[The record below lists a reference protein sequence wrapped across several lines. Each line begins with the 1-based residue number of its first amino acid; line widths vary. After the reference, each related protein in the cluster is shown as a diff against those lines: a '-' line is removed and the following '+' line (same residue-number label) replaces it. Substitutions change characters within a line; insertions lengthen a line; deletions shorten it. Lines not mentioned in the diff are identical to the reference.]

1 MKKANAASKVFLI
14 LVFIFLYAPLAVM
27 ILISFNGGE
36 STTVMNGTSLRWYR
50 EMLRDGA
57 TLQALQNTVVL
68 SLSSAVISTLLGTLA
83 ALGIHRLRGKFFR
96 SSLMTV
102 TNIPMMNPD
111 IVTGISLML
120 LFVFTGTILELDTY
134 LSFWTLLI
142 AHITFSLPY
151 VILSIL
157 PKLKQMDRN
166 LPEAAMDLGC
176 TPAQSFF
183 RVELPFIAPG
193 ILTGLIMAFTLSF
206 DDFIISNFT
215 SGSGFETLTIHI
227 FAMTK
232 KSVKPDI
239 YALSTLIFFVVL
251 ILLVVYNIATGS
263 DERKARRQKEARQ
276 RFAARLREERGE
288 TI

>member
-1 MKKANAASKVFLI
+1 MKTASRAFLV
-14 LVFIFLYAPLAVM
+14 LVFIFLYAPLFVM

-36 STTVMNGTSLRWYR
+36 STTVMNGVSLRWYR

-57 TLQALQNTVVL
+57 TLQALKNTVVL
-68 SLSSAVISTLLGTLA
+68 SLSSAVLSTVLGTIA
-83 ALGIHRLRGKFFR
+83 ALGIHKLRSKHFR
-96 SSLMTV
+96 SALMTV
-102 TNIPMMNPD
+102 TNVPMMNPD

-120 LFVFTGTILELDTY
+120 LFVFSGILLGLDTY

-157 PKLKQMDRN
+157 PKLKQMDKN

-176 TPAQSFF
+176 TPTQSFF
-183 RVELPFIAPG
+183 KVELPFIAPG

-251 ILLVVYNIATGS
+251 VMLLVYNFASGS
-263 DERKARRQKEARQ
+263 DDRKAKLQNQARQ
-276 RFAARLREERGE
+276 RFALRLRRERGE
-288 TI
+288 F

>member
-1 MKKANAASKVFLI
+1 MKTASRIYLI
-14 LVFIFLYAPLAVM
+14 IVFIFLYAPLAVM

-36 STTVMNGTSLRWYR
+36 STTVMDGTSLHWYR
-50 EMLRDGA
+50 EMLRDSA
-57 TLQALQNTVVL
+57 TLQALKNTVVL
-68 SLSSAVISTLLGTLA
+68 SVSSAVISTILGTIA
-83 ALGIHRLRGKFFR
+83 AVGIDRMRSKHFR
-96 SSLMTV
+96 ATVMTV

-120 LFVFTGTILELDTY
+120 LFVFAGTLLRFDTY

-157 PKLKQMDRN
+157 PKMKQMDRN

-176 TPAQSFF
+176 TPVQSFLK
-183 RVELPFIAPG
+183 VELPFIVPG
-193 ILTGLIMAFTLSF
+193 IITGLIMAFTLSF

-239 YALSTLIFFVVL
+239 YALSTLIFFVVFIML
-251 ILLVVYNIATGS
+251 MIYNFTSSA
-263 DERKARRQKEARQ
+263 DERQARRKMT
-276 RFAARLREERGE
+276 AARRFTKKLRSEKGE
-288 TI
+288 LA

>member
-1 MKKANAASKVFLI
+1 MKTASKFYLA

-36 STTVMNGTSLRWYR
+36 STTVMEGFSLRWYR

-57 TLQALQNTVVL
+57 TLQALQNTILVSVL
-68 SLSSAVISTLLGTLA
+68 SALIATLLGTLA
-83 ALGIHRLRGKFFR
+83 ALGIHNLRSRHFR
-96 SSLMTV
+96 SAVMTV

-111 IVTGISLML
+111 VVTGISLML
-120 LFVFTGTILELDTY
+120 LFVFAGTLLQKESY
-134 LSFWTLLI
+134 LSFRTLLI

-151 VILSIL
+151 VILSVL
-157 PKLKQMDRN
+157 PKLKQMEKN

-176 TPAQSFF
+176 TPLQSFL

-193 ILTGLIMAFTLSF
+193 IVTGLIMAFTLSF

-251 ILLVVYNIATGS
+251 VMLLIYNFASGA
-263 DERKARRQKEARQ
+263 DERNARRQK
-276 RFAARLREERGE
+276 AARRRFTRRLRKERGE
-288 TI
+288 LK

>member
-1 MKKANAASKVFLI
+1 MKTASRIYLVI
-14 LVFIFLYAPLAVM
+14 VFIFLYAPLAVM

-36 STTVMNGTSLRWYR
+36 STTVMDGTSLHWYR

-57 TLQALQNTVVL
+57 TLQALKNTVVL
-68 SLSSAVISTLLGTLA
+68 SVSSAVISTILGTIA
-83 ALGIHRLRGKFFR
+83 AAGIYRLRAKHFR
-96 SSLMTV
+96 TTVMTV

-111 IVTGISLML
+111 IVTGISMML
-120 LFVFTGTILELDTY
+120 LFVFTGTLLHFETY

-157 PKLKQMDRN
+157 PKMKQMDRN

-176 TPAQSFF
+176 TPMQSFLK
-183 RVELPFIAPG
+183 VELPFIAPG

-239 YALSTLIFFVVL
+239 YALSTLIFFVVFIML
-251 ILLVVYNIATGS
+251 IVYNFASST
-263 DERKARRQKEARQ
+263 DEKQARRKAAAAQ
-276 RFAARLREERGE
+276 RFSRKLRIEKGE
-288 TI
+288 LG

>member
-1 MKKANAASKVFLI
+1 MKTASRVFLVI
-14 LVFIFLYAPLAVM
+14 VFIFLYAPLAVM

-36 STTVMNGTSLRWYR
+36 STTVMDGTSLHWYR

-57 TLQALQNTVVL
+57 TLQALKNTVVL
-68 SLSSAVISTLLGTLA
+68 SVSSAVISTILGTIA
-83 ALGIHRLRGKFFR
+83 SVGIDRMRSKHFR
-96 SSLMTV
+96 TTVMTV

-120 LFVFTGTILELDTY
+120 LFVFTGTLLHFDTY

-157 PKLKQMDRN
+157 PKMKQMDRN

-176 TPAQSFF
+176 TPVQSFLK
-183 RVELPFIAPG
+183 VELPFIAPG
-193 ILTGLIMAFTLSF
+193 IVTGLIMAFTLSF
-206 DDFIISNFT
+206 DDFVISNFT

-239 YALSTLIFFVVL
+239 YALSTLIFFVVF
-251 ILLVVYNIATGS
+251 IMLLVYNFTS
-263 DERKARRQKEARQ
+263 STDDRSARRKMAANR
-276 RFAARLREERGE
+276 RFTRKLRSEKGE
-288 TI
+288 LG

>member
-1 MKKANAASKVFLI
+1 MKTASKIYLI
-14 LVFIFLYAPLAVM
+14 IVFIFLYAPLAVM

-36 STTVMNGTSLRWYR
+36 STTVMDGTSLRWYR
-50 EMLRDGA
+50 EMLRDSA
-57 TLQALQNTVVL
+57 TLQALKNTVLL
-68 SLSSAVISTLLGTLA
+68 SVSSAVISTILGTIA
-83 ALGIHRLRGKFFR
+83 AVGIDRMRSKHFR
-96 SSLMTV
+96 STVMTV

-120 LFVFTGTILELDTY
+120 LFVFTGTLLRFDTY

-142 AHITFSLPY
+142 AHVTFSLPY

-157 PKLKQMDRN
+157 PKMKQMDRN

-176 TPAQSFF
+176 TPVQSFLK
-183 RVELPFIAPG
+183 VELPFIVPG
-193 ILTGLIMAFTLSF
+193 IITGLIMAFTLSF

-239 YALSTLIFFVVL
+239 YALSTLIFFVVFIML
-251 ILLVVYNIATGS
+251 MVYNFTSSS
-263 DERKARRQKEARQ
+263 DERQARRKTA
-276 RFAARLREERGE
+276 AARRFTNKLRSEKGE
-288 TI
+288 LG

>member
-1 MKKANAASKVFLI
+1 MKTASRIYLA

-36 STTVMNGTSLRWYR
+36 STTVMDGTSLRWYQ

-57 TLQALQNTVVL
+57 TLQALKNTVLL
-68 SLSSAVISTLLGTLA
+68 SVASAVISTLLGTIA
-83 ALGIHRLRGKFFR
+83 ALGIDRLRSKHFR
-96 SSLMTV
+96 STVMTV

-120 LFVFTGTILELDTY
+120 LFVFTGTLLRFDTY

-157 PKLKQMDRN
+157 PKMKQMDKN

-176 TPAQSFF
+176 TPTQSFLK
-183 RVELPFIAPG
+183 VELPFIAPG
-193 ILTGLIMAFTLSF
+193 IITGLIMAFTLSF
-206 DDFIISNFT
+206 DDFVISNFT

-239 YALSTLIFFVVL
+239 YALSTLIFFVVFVML
-251 ILLVVYNIATGS
+251 MIYNFTS
-263 DERKARRQKEARQ
+263 VSEDKKAQKQTEASK
-276 RFAARLREERGE
+276 RFALRVREERGE
-288 TI
+288 VQ